1 MKIIILGSNGMM
13 GSMFSFYCNKESID
27 HMCIDRTIFNVS
39 TQSVEELDNIIPTAD
54 IVIVNFI
61 GCIPQR
67 KYTDKE
73 YTEINHIFPITLS
86 HYCKDR
92 NIPLIHIST
101 NCVFSGDRSM
111 QDEECVPDAKDIYG
125 VSKARGEP
133 RYGLVLRTSIIGL
146 EKSSA
151 FGLMSW
157 FMNTQGDIKGYTN
170 HYWNGVTTLE
180 LSKYIIEI
188 IKNKNISSGLR
199 HIYSENEL
207 SKYDLLC
214 TINDIFELNKN
225 INPVEVALKYYTL
238 KSIKTCARKT
248 ISSQLEDL
256 KEIYKEFVLGN

>member
-13 GSMFSFYCNKESID
+13 GSMLAFYCKKKEID
-27 HMCIDRTIFNVS
+27 HLCIDRKMFNASV
-39 TQSVEELDNIIPTAD
+39 QSVEELDDIISIKD
-54 IVIVNFI
+54 IVIVNCI

-92 NIPLIHIST
+92 DIPLIHIST
-101 NCVFSGDRSM
+101 NCVFSGARSM

-133 RYGLVLRTSIIGL
+133 RYGLVLRTSIIGF
-146 EKSSA
+146 EKNSA
-151 FGLMSW
+151 FGLLGW
-157 FMNTQGDIKGYTN
+157 FINTQGDIKGYTN

-188 IKNKNISSGLR
+188 INNKNISSGLR

-214 TINDIFELNKN
+214 CINNIFQLNKN
-225 INPVEVALKYYTL
+225 IIPVEVELKYYTL
-238 KSIKTCARKT
+238 KSIKTCARKN
-248 ISSQLEDL
+248 ISLQIEDL
-256 KEIYKEFVLGN
+256 KEFYSDFIFEN